1 MVWNETEYG
10 LVKDIRWEQIHV
22 LLSLTFL
29 VFQDASIK
37 HLEAR
42 HPYVQQVQL
51 RTKIFETFTLKTLLY
66 VFYRYLIRENIF
78 IGNINGNNIVMLQR
92 ERGV

>member
-10 LVKDIRWEQIHV
+10 LVKDIRWEQIRIHV

-29 VFQDASIK
+29 LFQDASIK

-42 HPYVQQVQL
+42 HPYVQQVQQ
-51 RTKIFETFTLKTLLY
+51 RTKISNL
-66 VFYRYLIRENIF
+66 
-78 IGNINGNNIVMLQR
+78 
-92 ERGV
+92 

>member
-22 LLSLTFL
+22 LLSLTLL

-37 HLEAR
+37 HLEAG
-42 HPYVQQVQL
+42 HPHVQQVQQKRKKVIL
-51 RTKIFETFTLKTLLY
+51 ETFTLKTLLY

-92 ERGV
+92 E